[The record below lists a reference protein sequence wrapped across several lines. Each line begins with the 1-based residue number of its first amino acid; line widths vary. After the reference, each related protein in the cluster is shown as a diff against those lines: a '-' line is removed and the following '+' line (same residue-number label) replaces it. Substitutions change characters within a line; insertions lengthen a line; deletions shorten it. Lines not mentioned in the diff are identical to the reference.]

1 MPSMAFR
8 VAGLTSTGSQV
19 GSRLPAAPRLPGRL
33 TQKHWA
39 RVERAS
45 NRLCKA
51 PVHILAGRP
60 ISPEVLG
67 MSIAAIGRQVT
78 QRQVVLIHA
87 TGPQTADARHVGA
100 PYRKL
105 AVQGV
110 AVVTFARSPVAGW
123 LEPLDGVDLSVTMQR
138 GDGGT
143 VDVAAYD
150 AIGERIGGCA
160 LAFDALRTRLAPVAW
175 EVNE

>member
-1 MPSMAFR
+1 
-8 VAGLTSTGSQV
+8 
-19 GSRLPAAPRLPGRL
+19 
-33 TQKHWA
+33 
-39 RVERAS
+39 
-45 NRLCKA
+45 
-51 PVHILAGRP
+51 
-60 ISPEVLG
+60 